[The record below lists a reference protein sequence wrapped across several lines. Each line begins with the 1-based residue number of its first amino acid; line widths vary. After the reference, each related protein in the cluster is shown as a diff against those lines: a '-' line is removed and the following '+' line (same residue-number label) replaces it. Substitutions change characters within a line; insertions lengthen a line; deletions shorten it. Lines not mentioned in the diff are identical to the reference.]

1 MMVMGENNGLYEV
14 AVLKKVTENEYGLCY
29 DTPIT
34 DDVIGWLNNEEVI
47 EILEKIK
54 KLKKYYKE
62 EEIER

>member
-1 MMVMGENNGLYEV
+1 MVMGENNGLYEV
-14 AVLKKVTENEYGLCY
+14 AVLKKVTENEYELCY